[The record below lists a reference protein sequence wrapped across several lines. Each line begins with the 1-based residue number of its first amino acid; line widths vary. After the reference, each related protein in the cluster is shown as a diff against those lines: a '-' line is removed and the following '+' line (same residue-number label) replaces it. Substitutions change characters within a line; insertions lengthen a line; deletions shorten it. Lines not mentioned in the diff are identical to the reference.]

1 MSPEIRYTRLP
12 NRLIRSEC
20 YRHYGLP
27 GQRGAGQDLADQSR
41 NGFKKTLKI
50 EQLTQTVKILAIE
63 RHWWNRSFY
72 IETEK
77 LCVVSYLFST
87 NPVSG
92 YTLDL
97 T

>member
-1 MSPEIRYTRLP
+1 V
-12 NRLIRSEC
+12 
-20 YRHYGLP
+20 
-27 GQRGAGQDLADQSR
+27 RGAGQDLADQSR

-77 LCVVSYLFST
+77 LCVVSYLFFT